1 MQKNCMS
8 TLADPV
14 IYGLAGTFAS
24 GKDSLARHLEEKYNI
39 KHIST
44 GDIVRT
50 YAQAKYGSIERP
62 ILYKMA
68 NELREEKGPGVLSR
82 LALAQYISYKE
93 SYPGGVCVSGFRA
106 WAEAEEIRKQGGIII
121 FTDSPVKTRYI
132 RTIARARDGEKFN
145 TFEEFKAR
153 EATENGEVNS
163 EFSIA
168 GIKSRADIILDND
181 SNLEEFLAYA
191 TKALGLS

>member
-1 MQKNCMS
+1 MS
-8 TLADPV
+8 TLAKSR
-14 IYGLAGTFAS
+14 IFGLAGTFAS

-50 YAQAKYGSIERP
+50 YAQQKYGSIERP
-62 ILYKMA
+62 VLYKMA
-68 NELREEKGPGVLSR
+68 NELREKKGPGILSK
-82 LALAQYISYKE
+82 LALEQYESYKE

-106 WAEAEEIRKQGGIII
+106 WEEAAEVKKQGGIII

-132 RTIARARDGEKFN
+132 RTISRARDDEKFN
-145 TFEEFKAR
+145 TFEEFQAR
-153 EATENGEVNS
+153 ERKENGEVNS

-168 GIKSRADIILDND
+168 GIKPRADIVLDND
-181 SNLEEFLAYA
+181 SNLEEFL
-191 TKALGLS
+191 TQSVQVLGLS

>member
-1 MQKNCMS
+1 MS
-8 TLADPV
+8 TSADPL
-14 IYGLAGTFAS
+14 IFGLAGTFAS

-50 YAQAKYGSIERP
+50 YAQQKYGSIERP
-62 ILYKMA
+62 VLYKMA
-68 NELREEKGPGVLSR
+68 NELRETKGPGILSK
-82 LALAQYISYKE
+82 LALEQYESYKE

-106 WAEAEEIRKQGGIII
+106 WEEAAEVKKQGGIII

-132 RTIARARDGEKFN
+132 RTISRARDDEKFN
-145 TFEEFKAR
+145 TFEEFQAR
-153 EATENGEVNS
+153 ERKENGEVNS

-168 GIKSRADIILDND
+168 GIKPRADIVLDND
-181 SNLEEFLAYA
+181 SNLEEFL
-191 TKALGLS
+191 TQSVHALGLV

>member
-1 MQKNCMS
+1 MS
-8 TLADPV
+8 ILAKPV

-24 GKDSLARHLEEKYNI
+24 GKDSLARYLEEKFAI

-50 YAQAKYGSIERP
+50 YAQEKYGSIERP
-62 ILYKMA
+62 VLYKMA
-68 NELREEKGPGVLSR
+68 NELRDTKGSGILSQ
-82 LALAQYISYKE
+82 LALEQYESYKE

-106 WAEAEEIRKQGGIII
+106 WAEAEEIKKRGGIII

-145 TFEEFKAR
+145 TFEEFQAR
-153 EATENGEVNS
+153 EAKENGEVNS

-168 GIKSRADIILDND
+168 GIKPRADIVLDNN
-181 SNLEEFLAYA
+181 SNLEEFLQESV
-191 TKALGLS
+191 KALGLM

>member
-1 MQKNCMS
+1 MS
-8 TLADPV
+8 TSAKSL
-14 IYGLAGTFAS
+14 IFGLAGTFAS

-50 YAQAKYGSIERP
+50 YAQQKYGSIERP
-62 ILYKMA
+62 VLYKMA
-68 NELREEKGPGVLSR
+68 NELREVKGPGILSK
-82 LALAQYISYKE
+82 LALEQYESYKE

-106 WAEAEEIRKQGGIII
+106 WEEAAEVKKQGGIII

-132 RTIARARDGEKFN
+132 RTISRARDDEKFN
-145 TFEEFKAR
+145 TFEEFQAR
-153 EATENGEVNS
+153 EAKENGEVNS

-168 GIKSRADIILDND
+168 GIKPRADIVLDND
-181 SNLEEFLAYA
+181 SNLEEFLEQSV
-191 TKALGLS
+191 KALGLQ